1 MVLKMGTKMMS
12 TKPLIKMKPAVLL
25 FLISF
30 VSGSFVLKTDIL
42 EAIASGMASVT
53 TAGKKIS
60 ASIGELNFK
69 VRL

>member
-30 VSGSFVLKTDIL
+30 LSGSLVLKMDIL
-42 EAIASGMASVT
+42 AAMPLEKLDAMTIQSEL
-53 TAGKKIS
+53 KKL
-60 ASIGELNFK
+60 AEVK
-69 VRL
+69 